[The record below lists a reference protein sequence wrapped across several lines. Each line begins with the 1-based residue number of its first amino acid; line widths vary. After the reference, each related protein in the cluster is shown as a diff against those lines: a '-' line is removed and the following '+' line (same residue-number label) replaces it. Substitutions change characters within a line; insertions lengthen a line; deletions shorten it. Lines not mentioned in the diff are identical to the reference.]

1 MVYRKRDQGNKGEVT
16 IENWWSKMDELLRDA
31 MIAGITAG
39 IVVFVTML
47 LVRPVVEHV
56 VPD

>member
-1 MVYRKRDQGNKGEVT
+1 
-16 IENWWSKMDELLRDA
+16 MDEQVRNAL
-31 MIAGITAG
+31 IAGITAG

-47 LVRPVVEHV
+47 FVRPVVEHV